1 LCAERTTEH
10 TAMYAEGREALFWKD
25 AEECAAM
32 CRLALADDTRRQA
45 IAAAGHQRVK
55 KNGHYNE
62 MILASILAAAGLPA

>member
-1 LCAERTTEH
+1 
-10 TAMYAEGREALFWKD
+10 
-25 AEECAAM
+25 M